1 MQEIQIAKLIQ
12 PLTLNQM
19 RRMEFWTFLIKK
31 NKNGKMGLWFVMIS
45 MPYMGNMFMVLKPVW
60 RKIEKKGLPIDLG
73 FLEKTLIKD
82 EIKLLGLEDAGQNEI
97 LYISKV
103 RKLGFVPS
111 TVHWVP
117 PNSRDHFFSFLLRIR
132 GNP

>member
-73 FLEKTLIKD
+73 FLEKTLIKG

>member
-73 FLEKTLIKD
+73 FIEKTLIKG

>member
-73 FLEKTLIKD
+73 FLEKTLIKG

-117 PNSRDHFFSFLLRIR
+117 PNSREHFFSFLLRIR